1 MTKYHLNGVL
11 ETTKLVLESTV
22 TQLLD
27 LWARSQK
34 GVLVRFGAF
43 WGAHAKRG
51 QTQIWGC
58 REMSPY
64 LAVGRP
70 GSYIYLMG

>member
-34 GVLVRFGAF
+34 GVLVRFGAPMPNVAEPKY
-43 WGAHAKRG
+43 GGVGKRPH
-51 QTQIWGC
+51 T
-58 REMSPY
+58 
-64 LAVGRP
+64 
-70 GSYIYLMG
+70 